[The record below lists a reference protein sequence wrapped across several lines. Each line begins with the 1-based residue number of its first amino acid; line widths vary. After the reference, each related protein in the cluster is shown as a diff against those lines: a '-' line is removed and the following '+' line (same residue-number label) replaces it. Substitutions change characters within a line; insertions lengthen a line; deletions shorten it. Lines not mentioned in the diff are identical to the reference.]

1 MPSQV
6 WRLNNASV
14 DLGSALGFMGSAVA
28 IFDGALNVLALSPLD
43 NFFTTHAAAD
53 TSMLGVGVSA
63 RVDAL
68 PPGFTSRTI
77 ILGDSGINDTV
88 FALGSAL
95 LAVGGK
101 PRLSVQDVEDISLKY
116 ISLWSDNGA
125 YCTLEALE
133 WLLLFAVCLSMC
145 TAAVGPPHFHTHT
158 HHHHKYHHN

>member
-6 WRLNNASV
+6 WRLNNASL

-28 IFDGALNVLALSPLD
+28 IFDNSLNVLAFSPMD

-53 TSMLGVGVSA
+53 ADAALLGVGVSA
-63 RVDAL
+63 RVEAL

-77 ILGDSGINDTV
+77 VLGGAGINDTV

-101 PRLSVQDVEDISLKY
+101 PRLSVQDVQDISLQY
-116 ISLWSDNGA
+116 ISSWHDNGG
-125 YCTLEALE
+125 YC
-133 WLLLFAVCLSMC
+133 S
-145 TAAVGPPHFHTHT
+145 
-158 HHHHKYHHN
+158 